1 MEVILLERVENLG
14 QMGDV
19 VKVRA
24 GYARNFLLPRN
35 KALRATKNNVAY
47 FETQKKVLEAEN
59 LKKRAEAEKV
69 AKKLDGAKAVLI
81 RQASEAGHL
90 YGSVTS
96 RDIAEAVTEAG
107 VKIERN
113 QVRLDNNY
121 KMLGLFPVKITLHP
135 EVVATVTINIAR
147 SQDEAKLQEEKGGAL
162 VREDEEKAKQAPA
175 EAQEAAPAGEETAE
189 TTDGEA
195 DKADKKGEEAVA

>member
-162 VREDEEKAKQAPA
+162 VREDEKAKETPA
-175 EAQEAAPAGEETAE
+175 EAQDAAPASEDNATEDEAE
-189 TTDGEA
+189 
-195 DKADKKGEEAVA
+195 KADKKGDEAAA